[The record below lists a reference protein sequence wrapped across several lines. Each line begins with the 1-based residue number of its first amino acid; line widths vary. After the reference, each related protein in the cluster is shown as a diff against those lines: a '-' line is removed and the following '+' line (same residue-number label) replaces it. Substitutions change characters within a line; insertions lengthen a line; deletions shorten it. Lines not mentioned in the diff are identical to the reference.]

1 MGSQLFVYS
10 LTASNLYGTE
20 RVAINTLE
28 LFKEDGRVVVVLPPG
43 PANRFAIDKGF
54 ETRVYRSLAHKCL
67 IFFLLTYRYRKVNF
81 MTISTI
87 DSVLY
92 TLVRTLQLRSPRHV
106 HVIHGSGYPDR
117 SYRNKKILNWM
128 GVSIVAV
135 SDYVKTR
142 LQEYGVNISKVTV
155 IENFLLSDISECPRR
170 QPYIV
175 GETPTRCVV
184 ISRLEPP
191 KRVDLL
197 IDAIERSEYVK
208 DNFVFD
214 VFGDGPELQALRE
227 RCTKLRFLG
236 NKICFRG
243 FQPTAPSRICEYDI
257 LVHLCP
263 IEPFGVV
270 FLEAMASGVIVIAP
284 NRGSGVIVHERT
296 GMLFEADDADS
307 LAEIFA
313 KVRTMSAEQLNGLV
327 SEAKGTLGT
336 RFSRHRASV
345 QYHNLFR

>member
-1 MGSQLFVYS
+1 MSSQLFIYS

-20 RVAINTLE
+20 RVAIHTLE
-28 LFKEDGRVVVVLPPG
+28 FFKEDGLVVVVLPRG

-54 ETRVYRSLAHKCL
+54 ETRVYRSVVHKCL
-67 IFFLLTYRYRKVNF
+67 ILYLLTYRYRKVNF

-128 GVSIVAV
+128 SVSIVAV

-142 LQEYGVNISKVTV
+142 LEEYGVNISKVTV
-155 IENFLLSDISECPRR
+155 IENFSLSECPRR
-170 QPYIV
+170 QPYNA

-197 IDAIERSEYVK
+197 IDAIECSEYVK

-214 VFGDGPELQALRE
+214 VFGDGPELQALKE
-227 RCTKLRFLG
+227 RCKKLGILG
-236 NKICFRG
+236 NKICFHG
-243 FQPTAPSRICEYDI
+243 FQPSAPSRICEYDI

-270 FLEAMASGVIVIAP
+270 FLEAMASGVIVIGP

-296 GMLFEADDADS
+296 GMLFEANDAES

-327 SEAKGTLGT
+327 SEAKVALGT
-336 RFSRHRASV
+336 RFSPYRASV